1 MKRLQPLTDDQA
13 HGAAPPDHAW
23 VSASAG
29 TGKTQVLTA
38 RVLRLLL
45 GGAVP
50 ERILCLTF
58 TKAAAAEMQGRI
70 FDRLAAWA
78 TANDAALRH
87 DLDAIRAATDAE
99 TCTRARQLFARVLEA
114 RGGLNV
120 QTLHGYAQS
129 LLASFPLEAGI
140 APGFASL
147 DDRSALNL
155 RGRVLAESIEA
166 AALAGDTGFAHDL
179 AEISIASG
187 EMRLAQ
193 IAATLVKHY
202 DSISQLGVPMGFEA
216 QLRRKFELPTDG
228 SSADV
233 LGAMIAEL
241 DHLGLRRLARVFESH
256 GGVQSGASAETLFW
270 WLDCALQAQVEHF
283 PKLHQVFHRQD
294 GQPRAN
300 LVPGGKRADPH
311 HVSQAARLCEA
322 IGQIHDCRM
331 LFDVAATAA
340 RYLRVGA
347 RLGQAYADHK
357 RRAGVI
363 DYDDMI
369 VRAARLLTQS
379 GMGDWVRYK
388 LDRRIDHLLVDEA
401 QDTNADQWSILS
413 ALTEEFWDGEGARD
427 AHRTLFVVGDFKQAI
442 FSFQGSDPR
451 VFNDRRELFQGKA
464 ADALLTW
471 RDVPLSASFRSVPA
485 VLEVVDAVVEE
496 LGPDAFGR
504 PDPIPAHV
512 AARGDLAGSVTL
524 WPPLAPDVADEEA
537 DPDSS
542 EVAWLPKAQI
552 QMAHR
557 LAAQIAAWL
566 DPRAPLLLPARGRA
580 VQPQDILV
588 LVRSRG
594 EFVSA
599 LVAALHDLNVPVAGV
614 DRLRLTA
621 PLAVQDCL
629 ALIRFALQPSDDLTC
644 AALLTSPFLGW
655 DQDALFALAHR
666 RKGSLWS
673 ALREAGG
680 LAAKWLGDVLALAD
694 FTAPYEFLETILSG
708 PLEGRRRLLQRL
720 GGEAREAV
728 SALLAQALVFEAAN
742 APSLQGFLS
751 WVEAD
756 DIDLKRDPEAP
767 VDAVRLLTV
776 HAAKGLQAP
785 VVVLADA
792 TAAQQADN
800 GGHVMLELG
809 EPPVA
814 VPIFHGGKTGR
825 LGPIAQ
831 RATDSDKDRAAEH
844 WRLLYVALTR
854 AEDLLFVG
862 GALARARSAGAE
874 PKLPEDSWYAHI
886 EAAIVSKWEPAPEP
900 DPLWGSVRRHRA
912 GSAPPVLDAAPVA
925 LAQLTAL
932 PAWALTPA
940 AAEVRPPQPLS
951 PSAIAADDIAQ
962 RPPGPAALAA
972 ARRGQLL
979 HTLFERLPR
988 VAGADRARVGA
999 TWLARTAADLDDNIR
1014 GALLATALGI
1024 IAAPRFSALF
1034 GPDALAEAPIAAT
1047 VGSTVIAGK
1056 VDRLLIEADRIQ
1068 LIDFKTGLKVPAT
1081 AAEAAPY
1088 HLRQMAAYVVAL
1100 AKIFPAK
1107 RIDASLL
1114 YTATATLI
1122 ELPPALL
1129 AAHAPALD

>member
-1 MKRLQPLTDDQA
+1 MKPLQPLTDDQA

-78 TANDAALRH
+78 TATDAALRH

-99 TCTRARQLFARVLEA
+99 TVARARQLFARVLEA

-140 APGFASL
+140 APGFAAL
-147 DDRSALNL
+147 DDRSALTL

-179 AEISIASG
+179 AAISIASG
-187 EMRLAQ
+187 ELRLAQ
-193 IAATLVKHY
+193 IAATLVRFY
-202 DSISQLGVPMGFEA
+202 EAISSLGAPIGYEA
-216 QLRRKFELPTDG
+216 QLRRKFGLPTDG

-241 DHLGLRRLARVFESH
+241 DHLGLRRLAKVYEAH
-256 GGVQSGASAETLFW
+256 GGSQSLDKAETLLW
-270 WLDCALQAQVEHF
+270 WLDCALAAQVEHF
-283 PKLHQVFHRQD
+283 GKLHQVFHRAD
-294 GQPRAN
+294 GLPRVS
-300 LVPGGKRADPH
+300 LVPGGKRADPR
-311 HVSQAARLCEA
+311 HVAQADHLREA
-322 IGQIHDCRM
+322 VGELHNRRM
-331 LFDVAATAA
+331 LLDVAATAA
-340 RYLRVGA
+340 RHLRVGA
-347 RLGQAYADHK
+347 RLGQAYAEHK

-369 VRAARLLTQS
+369 VRAARLLMQP

-401 QDTNADQWSILS
+401 QDTNADQWAIVG
-413 ALTEEFWDGEGARD
+413 ALTDEFFDGEGARD
-427 AHRTLFVVGDFKQAI
+427 VHRTLFVVGDFKQAI
-442 FSFQGSDPR
+442 FSFQGSDPH
-451 VFNDRRELFQGKA
+451 VFNDRRELFQGRA
-464 ADALLTW
+464 ADALLGW

-496 LGPDAFGR
+496 LGPEAFGR

-512 AARGDLAGSVTL
+512 AARGDLPGSVTL
-524 WPPLAPDVADEEA
+524 WPPLAPDIADEDA
-537 DPDSS
+537 D
-542 EVAWLPKAQI
+542 EFAWLPKAQV

-557 LAAQIAAWL
+557 LARQIAAWL
-566 DPRAPLLLPARGRA
+566 DPADPLQLPARGRA

-594 EFVSA
+594 EFVGA
-599 LVAALHDLNVPVAGV
+599 LVAALHDLGVPIAGV

-629 ALIRFALQPSDDLTC
+629 ALIRFALQPGDDLTC
-644 AALLTSPFLGW
+644 ATLLTSPFLGW

-666 RKGSLWS
+666 RRGSLWS
-673 ALREAGG
+673 ALRESGSP
-680 LAAKWLGDVLALAD
+680 AADWLGEVLRLAD
-694 FTAPYEFLETILSG
+694 FTAPYEFLEQILSG
-708 PLEGRRRLLQRL
+708 PLQGRRKLLKRL
-720 GGEAREAV
+720 GGEAREAIA
-728 SALLAQALVFEAAN
+728 ALLAQALAFEAVN

-751 WVEAD
+751 WVETD

-767 VDAVRLLTV
+767 VDAVRILTI

-792 TAAQQADN
+792 TAAQQADS

-809 EPPVA
+809 DPPVA
-814 VPIFHGGKTGR
+814 VPIFHGGKVGR
-825 LGPIAQ
+825 LGPIEQ
-831 RATDSDKDRAAEH
+831 RAASAQAERAAEH

-862 GALARARSAGAE
+862 GALARPRGSAEA
-874 PKLPEDSWYAHI
+874 KLPEDSWYAHI
-886 EAAIVSKWEPAPEP
+886 EAAVVTKWEPADEP

-912 GSAPPVLDAAPVA
+912 GSAPPVLDAAPAGTLPVA
-925 LAQLTAL
+925 AL
-932 PAWALTPA
+932 PAWALAQATP
-940 AAEVRPPQPLS
+940 ELRPPQPLS

-962 RPPGPAALAA
+962 PPPGPAAQAA

-979 HTLFERLPR
+979 HSLFERLPR
-988 VAGADRARVGA
+988 IAGEGRARVGA
-999 TWLARTAADLDDNIR
+999 AWLARTAPDLDDATR
-1014 GALLATALGI
+1014 AALLTTALGI
-1024 IAAPRFSALF
+1024 VGAPRFAALF

-1047 VGSTVIAGK
+1047 VGSTVIVGK
-1056 VDRLLIEADRIQ
+1056 VDRLLIEADRVQ

-1088 HLRQMAAYVVAL
+1088 HLRQMAAYTAAL
-1100 AKIFPAK
+1100 AKIFPAT
-1107 RIDASLL
+1107 RIDAALL

-1129 AAHAPALD
+1129 SAHAPALN

>member
-78 TANDAALRH
+78 TADDAALRH
-87 DLDAIRAATDAE
+87 DLEAIRAETDAE

-140 APGFASL
+140 APGFAAL

-187 EMRLAQ
+187 EMRLAA
-193 IAATLVKHY
+193 IAATLVRHY
-202 DSISQLGVPMGFEA
+202 EAISQLGVPMGFEA
-216 QLRRKFELPTDG
+216 QLRRKFGLPTDG

-233 LGAMIAEL
+233 LGAMVAEL
-241 DHLGLRRLARVFESH
+241 DHLGLRRLAKVYADD
-256 GGVQSGASAETLFW
+256 GGKQADEKGETLFW
-270 WLDCALQAQVEHF
+270 WLDLALHAQVEHF
-283 PKLHQVFHRQD
+283 SALHRVFHKLD
-294 GQPRAN
+294 GKPFAT

-322 IGQIHDCRM
+322 IGAVHDCKV

-340 RYLRVGA
+340 RHLRVGA
-347 RLGQAYADHK
+347 RLGGAYADHK

-369 VRAARLLTQS
+369 ARTARLLTQA

-401 QDTNADQWSILS
+401 QDTNADQWAIVG
-413 ALTEEFWDGEGARD
+413 ALTDEFFDGEGARD
-427 AHRTLFVVGDFKQAI
+427 VHRTLFVVGDFKQAI
-442 FSFQGSDPR
+442 FSFQGSDPH
-451 VFNDRRELFQGKA
+451 VFNDNRDIFQGKA
-464 ADALLTW
+464 ADALLGW

-496 LGPDAFGR
+496 LGAQAFGR

-512 AARGDLAGSVTL
+512 AARGDLPGSVTL
-524 WPPLAPDVADEEA
+524 WPPLAPEVADEEA
-537 DPDSS
+537 D
-542 EVAWLPKAQI
+542 EVAWLPKAQV

-557 LAAQIAAWL
+557 LAQQIAAWL
-566 DPRAPLLLPARGRA
+566 DPDAPLMLPARGRA

-594 EFVSA
+594 EFVGA

-629 ALIRFALQPSDDLTC
+629 ALIRFALQPGDDLTC

-673 ALREAGG
+673 ALREAGSP
-680 LAAKWLGDVLALAD
+680 AAKWLGEVLALAD

-708 PLEGRRRLLQRL
+708 PLQGRRKLLQRL

-728 SALLAQALVFEAAN
+728 AALLAQALAFEAAN

-756 DIDLKRDPEAP
+756 DVDLKRDPEAP
-767 VDAVRLLTV
+767 VDAVRILTV

-792 TAAQQADN
+792 TAAQQAES

-809 EPPVA
+809 DPPVE
-814 VPIFHGGKTGR
+814 VPVFHGGKAGR
-825 LGPIAQ
+825 LGPIET
-831 RATDSDKDRAAEH
+831 RAEAADADRAAEH

-862 GALARARSAGAE
+862 GALPRARIATSE
-874 PKLPEDSWYAHI
+874 PKLPEDSWYAHV
-886 EAAIVSKWEPAPEP
+886 ERAVVDKWDPADEP
-900 DPLWGSVRRHRA
+900 DALWGSVRRHRA
-912 GSAPPVLDAAPVA
+912 GSAPPVLDAAPAEAIPVA
-925 LAQLTAL
+925 AL
-932 PAWALTPA
+932 PAWALVQATP
-940 AAEVRPPQPLS
+940 EVRPPQPLS

-962 RPPGPAALAA
+962 PPPGPAALAA

-979 HTLFERLPR
+979 HTLFERLPG
-988 VAGADRARVGA
+988 VASEDRARVGA
-999 TWLARTAADLDDNIR
+999 AWLARIAPELDEVTR
-1014 GALLATALGI
+1014 ATLLDTALSI
-1024 IAAPRFSALF
+1024 IEAPRFAALF

-1047 VGSTVIAGK
+1047 VGATVIAGK
-1056 VDRLLIEADRIQ
+1056 VDRLLIEADRVQ

-1081 AAEAAPY
+1081 ADEAAPY
-1088 HLRQMAAYVVAL
+1088 HLRQMAAYVAAL
-1100 AKIFPAK
+1100 ARILPTK
-1107 RIDASLL
+1107 RVDAALL

-1122 ELPPALL
+1122 ELPPELL
-1129 AAHAPALD
+1129 AAHAPVLD